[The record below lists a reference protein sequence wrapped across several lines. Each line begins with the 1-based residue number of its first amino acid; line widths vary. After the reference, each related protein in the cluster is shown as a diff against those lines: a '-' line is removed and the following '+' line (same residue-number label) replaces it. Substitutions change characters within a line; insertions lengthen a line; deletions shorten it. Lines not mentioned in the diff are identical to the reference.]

1 MTFCY
6 ESLVNPNSA
15 QDEPNHGE
23 DGKDDGS

>member
-1 MTFCY
+1 MASDHD
-6 ESLVNPNSA
+6 SLANPNSA